1 MHKNNAVKLQEYVD
15 TTTTK
20 LVHKHTIQLI
30 DKQGAVLASASSA
43 SAGIAS
49 AKDSIQDAKNVLF
62 NLLPDKADH
71 AKVVKVA
78 EVGAVELSVW
88 MQSKFNLMI
97 KWAAL
102 DALQSFVTFVMRTA
116 VVDPET
122 PTIVG
127 VDTEGHTGSPV
138 KACVMQLSFECRAV
152 VFALSTDAWTCI
164 SPLLKHERVH
174 LAMWDATGDI
184 NALRPY
190 SGADFSWDR
199 VLDVKEISKKKK
211 PGFAENLGEAAGQIL
226 GAPGRTYK
234 KQVYMDRAEKAAFY
248 GGFVVKD
255 LEDGLGLGTEHL
267 TYAGVDAIA
276 AAMALATLM

>member
-20 LVHKHTIQLI
+20 LVHKHTVYLT
-30 DKQGAVLASASSA
+30 DAQGAMLASGSSSA
-43 SAGIAS
+43 VFAS
-49 AKDSIQDAKNVLF
+49 AKDSMIDAKNVLF
-62 NLLPDKADH
+62 DHLPDKADH
-71 AKVVKVA
+71 AKVAKVA
-78 EVGAVELSVW
+78 EAGALELSDW
-88 MQSKFNLMI
+88 MQSNFNLTI
-97 KWAAL
+97 TWAAL
-102 DALQSFVTFVMRTA
+102 DALQSFVELVEHRTTA
-116 VVDPET
+116 DSET

-138 KACVMQLSFECRAV
+138 KARVMQLSLGCHAV

-199 VLDVKEISKKKK
+199 VLDVKEMSKKKK